1 MAAERPHALQG
12 AMMFTLRFIAINA
25 LILSVFLPNPEGMA
39 QNQYGSKKVE
49 MLFDSLMRRGDL
61 PLEFKV
67 SVYRTS
73 ATGLGAYI
81 GTIVARNSM
90 IKIAGREE
98 PALLLKAN
106 LSGLTPGPHAY
117 HIHEYP
123 NCGPKEK
130 DGVMVPGLAA
140 GAHLFAEHQVG
151 TEMVTYKSHLGNL
164 PNLIAA
170 ADGTSA
176 EEVIAPRLALA
187 DLVNRSIM
195 IHASQ
200 DDNSAR
206 EACGVF
212 K

>member
-1 MAAERPHALQG
+1 
-12 AMMFTLRFIAINA
+12 MMFTLRFIAFNA
-25 LILSVFLPNPEGMA
+25 LILLALLYNSEGFA
-39 QNQYGSKKVE
+39 QKQDGSNKVE
-49 MLFDSLMRRGDL
+49 KLFDNLMRRGDL

-73 ATGLGAYI
+73 RTGLGPYI

-90 IKIAGREE
+90 IKIGGREE
-98 PALLLKAN
+98 PALMLKAN
-106 LSGLTPGPHAY
+106 LSGLAPGPHAY

-123 NCGPKEK
+123 NCGPKEQ
-130 DGVMVPGLAA
+130 DGIMVPGLAA

-151 TEMVTYKSHLGNL
+151 SEMVTYKSHLGNL
-164 PNLIAA
+164 PNLIVSQ
-170 ADGTSA
+170 DGTSA

-195 IHASQ
+195 VHANQ

>member
-1 MAAERPHALQG
+1 
-12 AMMFTLRFIAINA
+12 MMFTLRSIAFNA
-25 LILSVFLPNPEGMA
+25 LILLVFFYHSEGMA
-39 QNQYGSKKVE
+39 QKQDEGKKVE
-49 MLFDSLMRRGDL
+49 KLFDSLMRRGDL

-67 SVYRTS
+67 SIYRTS
-73 ATGLGAYI
+73 ATGLGRFI

-90 IKIAGREE
+90 IRIADREE

-106 LSGLTPGPHAY
+106 LSGLAPGPHAF

-151 TEMVTYKSHLGNL
+151 SEMVTYKSHLGSL
-164 PNLIAA
+164 PNLIVAG
-170 ADGTSA
+170 DGTTA

-195 IHASQ
+195 IHVNQ

>member
-1 MAAERPHALQG
+1 MV
-12 AMMFTLRFIAINA
+12 TLRFIAFTL
-25 LILSVFLPNPEGMA
+25 LISLAFLFSPQCLA
-39 QNQYGSKKVE
+39 QGQDENKKVE
-49 MLFDSLMRRGDL
+49 KLFDNLMRRGDL

-73 ATGLGAYI
+73 TTGLGPFI
-81 GTIVARNSM
+81 GTIITRNSM
-90 IKIAGREE
+90 IKIAGRDE
-98 PALLLKAN
+98 PALILKAN
-106 LSGLTPGPHAY
+106 LSGLAPGLHAY

-123 NCGPKEK
+123 DCGPKEK
-130 DGVMVPGLAA
+130 NGVMVPGLAA

-151 TEMVTYKSHLGNL
+151 SEMVIYKSHLGNL
-164 PNLIAA
+164 PNLAVR
-170 ADGTSA
+170 ADGTST
-176 EEVIAPRLALA
+176 EEIVVPRLALA

-206 EACGVF
+206 EACGIF

>member
-1 MAAERPHALQG
+1 
-12 AMMFTLRFIAINA
+12 MMFTSRFIAFNI
-25 LILSVFLPNPEGMA
+25 LISLIFFHSSESMA
-39 QNQYGSKKVE
+39 QKGDRGGKVE
-49 MLFDSLMRRGDL
+49 KLFDNLMRRGDL
-61 PLEFKV
+61 PIEFKV
-67 SVYRTS
+67 GIYRTS
-73 ATGLGAYI
+73 ATGLGPFL
-81 GTIVARNSM
+81 GTIVARNTM

-98 PALLLKAN
+98 PALMLKAN
-106 LSGLTPGPHAY
+106 LSGLAPGLHAY

-140 GAHLFAEHQVG
+140 GAHLFAEHQAG
-151 TEMVTYKSHLGNL
+151 SEMVTYKSHLGNL
-164 PNLIAA
+164 PSLLVR
-170 ADGTSA
+170 ADGTTA
-176 EEVIAPRLALA
+176 EEIIAPRLALA
-187 DLVNRSIM
+187 DLVDRSIM

>member
-1 MAAERPHALQG
+1 
-12 AMMFTLRFIAINA
+12 MMFTLRLIAFNA
-25 LILSVFLPNPEGMA
+25 LISLTFLYRSEVMA
-39 QNQYGSKKVE
+39 QKQDGGQKVE
-49 MLFDSLMRRGDL
+49 KLFDSFMRRGDL

-73 ATGLGAYI
+73 ATGLGPFI

-90 IKIAGREE
+90 IRIADREE

-106 LSGLTPGPHAY
+106 LSGLAPGPHAY

-123 NCGPKEK
+123 KCGPKEK

-151 TEMVTYKSHLGNL
+151 SEMVTYKSHLGNL
-164 PNLIAA
+164 PNLIVA
-170 ADGTSA
+170 ADGTTA

-195 IHASQ
+195 IHANQ